1 MRINYSAD
9 KRRREIAA
17 KQKKEEKAKKMAE
30 RRELK
35 QQYPD
40 GIPPDAPENESN
52 EGRDGEIAGNDDR

>member
-40 GIPPDAPENESN
+40 GVPPEPSGSDD
-52 EGRDGEIAGNDDR
+52 DGESGPEPEETPNT